1 MRTHQTR
8 LWLTALAVSL
18 VTGTLAVAE
27 NAPLFTIMDP
37 RGDDFGNGTLV
48 YPLREDLNPGDLD
61 LMSLSVR
68 LEKGGAIFEATMAR
82 RVLPPGRRTI
92 DEIGTSLD
100 AIARFGFYTLNI
112 DIYIDTDRVPNS
124 GSTLT
129 LPGRRAAIAPQ
140 DAWEKAICL
149 TPRPFEAREQLKS
162 LLEQEAKKQIR
173 ASQGRVDS
181 SEKQSIE
188 TGVAKDV
195 ADGVFFPTLIWV
207 SGAKISFFVPESFLG
222 APPSP
227 KWGYVIAVT
236 GAKIDM
242 RFDLGPALGTRE
254 AREANLMVIPLEH
267 GKSKEAFG
275 GGQDEDN
282 LQTPLVDIVVPPGM
296 TQEGILKDYD
306 LRTDRPVQL
315 RAVVPAELK

>member
-1 MRTHQTR
+1 MRNHQDR
-8 LWLTALAVSL
+8 LWLAVLAVLL
-18 VTGTLAVAE
+18 VTASLAMAE

-61 LMSLSVR
+61 LLSLSVR
-68 LEKGGAIFEATMAR
+68 PEKGGAIFEATMAR

-92 DEIGTSLD
+92 DDIGTSLD

-129 LPGRRAAIAPQ
+129 LPGRRAAVAPR
-140 DAWEKAICL
+140 DAWEKVVCL

-162 LLEQEAKKQIR
+162 LLEQEARKQIR

-188 TGVAKDV
+188 AGVARDV
-195 ADGVFFPTLIWV
+195 AEGVFFPTLIWV
-207 SGAKISFFVPESFLG
+207 SGSKISFFVPETFLG

-227 KWGYVIAVT
+227 NWGYVIAVT

-254 AREANLMVIPLEH
+254 AKEANLMVIPIEH

-275 GGQDEDN
+275 GGRDEDT

-306 LRTDRPVQL
+306 LQTDRPVQL
-315 RAVVPAELK
+315 RAVVPAEIR